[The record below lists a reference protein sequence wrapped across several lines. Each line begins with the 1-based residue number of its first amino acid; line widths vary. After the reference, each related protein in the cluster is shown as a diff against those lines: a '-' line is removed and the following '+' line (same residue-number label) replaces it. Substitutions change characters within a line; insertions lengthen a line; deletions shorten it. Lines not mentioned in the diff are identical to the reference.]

1 MPSVCFHPDKFA
13 RLARVGSPVRARR
26 VHMAPLKGYQKRLD
40 DVISRMGRQPHSS
53 VPIERTAYATMWFG
67 PSMSA
72 AIWSLHVMSHTLRQ
86 HDRVRELIVLTPQSS
101 DSELQ
106 LGRFAQLRREAAPL
120 SYLQVRPLNTA
131 ESASA
136 TCQRTRNLSTSAGL
150 RHASNSAYAAMWSK
164 FHVWNLTRFE
174 RVLYIDADAMILHPL
189 DRLWSISLNERQLFA
204 AAHTLSPAAASYL
217 DANTTGGWTG
227 EPSCRKQFPKASWNA
242 GVLLLRP
249 SGAVMEE
256 IVRNMGSRH
265 LSYKC
270 DNGDQSFF
278 NFILRHYG
286 ACFRSTFNCYHPAVV
301 TAPTALQVCCCV
313 ILTHK
318 CVCAPWFQRAGG
330 CERAQFALSPGC
342 AGDDGGWTNAV
353 LSGRFKQ
360 VLTRETVHLGAE
372 SPALC
377 RQEQTMVCEWPSCH
391 NNALWTHLA
400 RNQAQY
406 K

>member
-1 MPSVCFHPDKFA
+1 
-13 RLARVGSPVRARR
+13 
-26 VHMAPLKGYQKRLD
+26 MAPLKGYQKRLD
-40 DVISRMGRQPHSS
+40 DVISRMGRQPHTS

-72 AIWSLHVMSHTLRQ
+72 AFWSLHVMSHTLRQ
-86 HDRVRELIVLTPQSS
+86 HDRVRELVVLTPQSS

-106 LGRFAQLRREAAPL
+106 QGRFAQLRREVAPL
-120 SYLQVRPLNTA
+120 SYLQVRPLNA
-131 ESASA
+131 AGSASS
-136 TCQRTRNLSTSAGL
+136 TCQRTRNLTTSARL
-150 RHASNSAYAAMWSK
+150 RVAHVSNSAYAAMWSK
-164 FHVWNLTRFE
+164 FHIWNLTRFE
-174 RVLYIDADAMILHPL
+174 RVLYIDADTMILHPL

-204 AAHTLSPAAASYL
+204 AAHTLSPSAAGYL

-249 SGAVMEE
+249 SAAVMEE

-301 TAPTALQVCCCV
+301 TAPTALEVCCCV
-313 ILTHK
+313 MHTHN
-318 CVCAPWFQRAGG
+318 CVCAPWFQQAGG
-330 CERAQFALSPGC
+330 CERAQIALSPAC
-342 AGDDGGWTNAV
+342 AGDGGGWTNAV

-360 VLTRETVHLGAE
+360 VLSREAVHLGAE
-372 SPALC
+372 SPPLC

-391 NNALWTHLA
+391 SNALWTHLA
-400 RNQAQY
+400 RSQAQY